1 MPEPEFITTDGGIVL
16 PKPPDDP
23 DELVSHRGYPVIA
36 DWTYSKCGE
45 IFRQAA
51 EESFKRGALERLY
64 VAVDPGGG
72 RVLSDEEKQKQEV
85 RLKMIDELAVE
96 LIGGVPYGYEEYT

>member
-36 DWTYSKCGE
+36 DWT
-45 IFRQAA
+45 
-51 EESFKRGALERLY
+51 
-64 VAVDPGGG
+64 
-72 RVLSDEEKQKQEV
+72 
-85 RLKMIDELAVE
+85 
-96 LIGGVPYGYEEYT
+96 